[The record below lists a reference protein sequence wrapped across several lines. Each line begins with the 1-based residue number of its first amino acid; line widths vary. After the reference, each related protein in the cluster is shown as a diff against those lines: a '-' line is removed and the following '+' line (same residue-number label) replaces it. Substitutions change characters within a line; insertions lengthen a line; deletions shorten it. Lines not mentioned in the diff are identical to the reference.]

1 MVFSVLMRG
10 LAVKFL
16 KGAVEMARVLV
27 AHGANDLFDG
37 KTAGAQELFRCLQA
51 VLLQQK
57 SEGFSKDLA
66 DAPGKI
72 GFRIAER

>member
-1 MVFSVLMRG
+1 MRG

-37 KTAGAQELFRCLQA
+37 KTAGTQELFRSLQA
-51 VLLQQK
+51 VLLQK
-57 SEGFSKDLA
+57 ETEGLSEHFA
-66 DAPGKI
+66 DAAGKI
-72 GFRIAER
+72 GLRVAE